1 MSHVSDL
8 RLEDLPDVE
17 PYMINKLK
25 RAGIQ
30 SVLDLAV
37 TTPIELAGGGDYI
50 NDANSVITADIE
62 TISQLV
68 GKAKKALIDSGA
80 LTKEFCTAEE
90 VLERRNSLVR
100 FTTGSVKL
108 DSFLKGG
115 IESQAMTEI
124 AGEFGSGKSQLCHTL
139 CVTAVNN
146 TIKEKKGRRAG
157 DFDRN
162 NDNNIIFID
171 TENTFR
177 PERIHQIAEGRGFEP
192 EETMKRVFVC
202 KIYNS
207 AHLEAIIKNLGKS
220 IEQYK
225 AKLVIIDSIISL
237 HRAEFPG
244 RETLAE
250 RQQRLNVM
258 LHRLIRLAEIYNV
271 AVVLTNQVQSQP
283 DSFFG
288 GGSDPTR
295 AAGGNIMGHASTY
308 RIFLRKAGRDRIA
321 IMLDSPHH
329 AYGQT
334 RFTIS
339 EKGVQDIEEEK
350 ERTENNGGNK
360 YSESGW

>member
-17 PYMINKLK
+17 PYMISKLK

-37 TTPIELAGGGDYI
+37 SIPIELAGGGDYVI
-50 NDANSVITADIE
+50 DDDNSAITSDIE

-115 IESQAMTEI
+115 VESQAMTEI

-146 TIKEKKGRRAG
+146 KEKRERRRDPG
-157 DFDRN
+157 RN
-162 NDNNIIFID
+162 NNNNIIFID

-258 LHRLIRLAEIYNV
+258 LHRLVRLAEIYNI

-288 GGSDPTR
+288 GGDPTR

-339 EKGVQDIEEEK
+339 EKGVQDIEEE
-350 ERTENNGGNK
+350 ETENSASNK